1 MMLGQL
7 YNLVKVCHTCNNYY
21 SCLCL
26 QPPPST
32 VSAVPKEPAAIPSLR
47 RSDTPPVPAAA
58 ASSSS
63 STVTPTSTSV
73 PPPASNNE
81 WKEAFENL
89 REEFDKFKKYV
100 MGEIQT
106 LTDDLDKEIKART
119 ALEVDIGRLKK
130 SRGFPH

>member
-1 MMLGQL
+1 MRP
-7 YNLVKVCHTCNNYY
+7 
-21 SCLCL
+21 

-32 VSAVPKEPAAIPSLR
+32 AAVLPKEPTAIPSLR

-58 ASSSS
+58 ASS
-63 STVTPTSTSV
+63 TAT
-73 PPPASNNE
+73 PPPASAPLTASNNE

-89 REEFDKFKKYV
+89 REEFDKFKKFV

-106 LTDDLDKEIKART
+106 LTDDLDKEIKHRA

>member
-1 MMLGQL
+1 MLFL
-7 YNLVKVCHTCNNYY
+7 SY
-21 SCLCL
+21 LCL

-32 VSAVPKEPAAIPSLR
+32 TPVVPKEPAAIPSLR

-63 STVTPTSTSV
+63 TATPS
-73 PPPASNNE
+73 PAASNNE

-89 REEFDKFKKYV
+89 REEFEKFKKFV

-106 LTDDLDKEIKART
+106 LTDDLDKEIKNRA

>member
-1 MMLGQL
+1 M
-7 YNLVKVCHTCNNYY
+7 

-32 VSAVPKEPAAIPSLR
+32 APVVPKEPAAIPSLR

-58 ASSSS
+58 
-63 STVTPTSTSV
+63 TPSPAAA
-73 PPPASNNE
+73 PPAASNNE

-89 REEFDKFKKYV
+89 REEFEKFKKFV

-106 LTDDLDKEIKART
+106 LTDDLDKEIKNRA